1 MNDTME
7 INDFDDIGVYT
18 IPPNENTRHFDMP
31 ALCGYC
37 KEKGIQTNELTDEEL
52 KQFEIKE

>member
-1 MNDTME
+1 MSDITE
-7 INDFDDIGVYT
+7 INDFDDIGVYA
-18 IPPNENTRHFDMP
+18 IPLEDGEPQYYYRKICN
-31 ALCGYC
+31 YC